1 MNVTVSSWALP
12 GDYGQAHPVARK
24 RPGGMAG
31 GWLAAGDVDWQAV
44 WSQDDRMEAIPRRV
58 PAGSVGPAVPGAPD
72 VGRPG
77 RRRRPTGKPPPLPR
91 SIHRTGLWW
100 VAAAVVLVTLAK
112 VVFGPARRSLGVAVT
127 VWDDAVVGWLARL
140 HLPGLTGLMEAIVAS
155 TGSAAVVGVV
165 RWGVLVALLVLRRFR
180 HLVVFVGS
188 FLAVLLAVRL
198 ATVDRP
204 RPFGVDL
211 RGSWAGWAMPSR
223 PVAIFAATLVGV
235 LYTLVPVGR
244 WRQLGKWV
252 AAGLVTAFA
261 LARVGLG
268 VDAPT
273 DVLVGAVIGVA
284 VSVAAYRLFVPSE
297 VFPVAYRRGRSAHLD
312 VGGRRG
318 EAIRDA
324 LADQL
329 GLTVVEVKPFG
340 LSGSAGSTPL
350 RIQVQDGAG
359 DARYVF
365 GKLYARSHLR
375 ADRSYKF
382 ARALRYGRLED
393 EKPFSTVRRLVQ
405 QEDYALSLMQ
415 RAGLPSPEPYG
426 VAELTPEREYLIV
439 FEFLDGATEL
449 GEADVDDAIIDQGLA
464 IVRKLWDAN
473 LAHRDIKPANLLV
486 RGGKLYLIDVFFAQL
501 HPSPWRQAVDLANM
515 LLCLA
520 LRSSPQQVYQRA
532 LRRFSVGEI
541 TEAFAAA
548 RGLALPS
555 QLRRMM
561 RDQGRDLHGE
571 FVRLLPTPPRPI
583 GVQRW
588 SARRVGLLLLVLV
601 ALIPAVPM
609 AWAFASSSA
618 NPDAGAAVSGGNG
631 SCTQLEELWLQ
642 AQAVPSASLIPCFQ
656 AFPAG
661 IQGALAVRNGESVL
675 QFDRAGVDIKLNIA
689 DGPHVT
695 AEAGS
700 VTIRL
705 TATCAA
711 HTTTAGQTIAPGVTR
726 FHLEGPPGT
735 SEVADVFR
743 GGCVT
748 YRAEAGSASARL
760 LDQAQRAVS
769 FRARDDLRQALQ
781 RRSGGRLDLYPAA
794 P

>member
-1 MNVTVSSWALP
+1 V
-12 GDYGQAHPVARK
+12 
-24 RPGGMAG
+24 
-31 GWLAAGDVDWQAV
+31 
-44 WSQDDRMEAIPRRV
+44 E
-58 PAGSVGPAVPGAPD
+58 
-72 VGRPG
+72 
-77 RRRRPTGKPPPLPR
+77 
-91 SIHRTGLWW
+91 
-100 VAAAVVLVTLAK
+100 
-112 VVFGPARRSLGVAVT
+112 
-127 VWDDAVVGWLARL
+127 
-140 HLPGLTGLMEAIVAS
+140 
-155 TGSAAVVGVV
+155 
-165 RWGVLVALLVLRRFR
+165 
-180 HLVVFVGS
+180 
-188 FLAVLLAVRL
+188 
-198 ATVDRP
+198 
-204 RPFGVDL
+204 L

-235 LYTLVPVGR
+235 LYTLVPAGR

-273 DVLVGAVIGVA
+273 DALVGAVIGVA

-359 DARYVF
+359 DTRYVF

-415 RAGLPSPEPYG
+415 RAGLPSPQPYG

-449 GEADVDDAIIDQGLA
+449 GEADVDDAVIDQGLA

-541 TEAFAAA
+541 NEAFAAA

-642 AQAVPSASLIPCFQ
+642 AQAVPSASRIPCFQ

-661 IQGALAVRNGESVL
+661 IQGALRVRNGESVL

-689 DGPHVT
+689 DGLHVT

-726 FHLEGPPGT
+726 FNLEGPPGT

-743 GGCVT
+743 GGCIT

-760 LDQAQRAVS
+760 LDQSQRAVS

-781 RRSGGRLDLYPAA
+781 RRSGGRLDLYPPA

>member
-1 MNVTVSSWALP
+1 
-12 GDYGQAHPVARK
+12 
-24 RPGGMAG
+24 
-31 GWLAAGDVDWQAV
+31 
-44 WSQDDRMEAIPRRV
+44 
-58 PAGSVGPAVPGAPD
+58 
-72 VGRPG
+72 
-77 RRRRPTGKPPPLPR
+77 
-91 SIHRTGLWW
+91 
-100 VAAAVVLVTLAK
+100 
-112 VVFGPARRSLGVAVT
+112 
-127 VWDDAVVGWLARL
+127 
-140 HLPGLTGLMEAIVAS
+140 
-155 TGSAAVVGVV
+155 
-165 RWGVLVALLVLRRFR
+165 VALLVLRRFR

-198 ATVDRP
+198 ATADRP
-204 RPFGVDL
+204 RPFGVEL

-235 LYTLVPVGR
+235 LYTLVPAGR
-244 WRQLGKWV
+244 WRQAGKWV

-273 DVLVGAVIGVA
+273 DVLAGAVIGVA

-297 VFPVAYRRGRSAHLD
+297 VFPVVYRRGRSAHLD

-359 DARYVF
+359 DTRYVF

-449 GEADVDDAIIDQGLA
+449 GEAGVDDAVIDQGLA

-541 TEAFAAA
+541 NEAFAAA

-642 AQAVPSASLIPCFQ
+642 AQAVPSASRIPCFQ

-661 IQGALAVRNGESVL
+661 IQGALRVRNGESVL

-689 DGPHVT
+689 DGLHVT

-726 FHLEGPPGT
+726 FKLEGPPGT

-743 GGCVT
+743 GGCIT

-760 LDQAQRAVS
+760 LDQSQRAAS

-781 RRSGGRLDLYPAA
+781 RRSGGRLDLYPPA

>member
-1 MNVTVSSWALP
+1 M
-12 GDYGQAHPVARK
+12 G
-24 RPGGMAG
+24 
-31 GWLAAGDVDWQAV
+31 
-44 WSQDDRMEAIPRRV
+44 AIPRRV
-58 PAGSVGPAVPGAPD
+58 PAGSAGPAVPGAPD

-91 SIHRTGLWW
+91 GIHRTGLWW

-112 VVFGPARRSLGVAVT
+112 VVFGPARRGLGVAVT

-140 HLPGLTGLMEAIVAS
+140 HLPGLTGLMEAIMAS

-204 RPFGVDL
+204 RPFGVEL

-235 LYTLVPVGR
+235 LYTLVPAGR

-273 DVLVGAVIGVA
+273 DALVGAVIGVA

-359 DARYVF
+359 DTRYVF
-365 GKLYARSHLR
+365 GKLYARSHVR

-415 RAGLPSPEPYG
+415 RAGLPSPQPYG

-541 TEAFAAA
+541 NEAFAAA

-642 AQAVPSASLIPCFQ
+642 AQAVPSASRIPCFQ

-661 IQGALAVRNGESVL
+661 IQGALRVRNGESVL

-689 DGPHVT
+689 DGLHVT

-726 FHLEGPPGT
+726 FNLEGPPGT

-743 GGCVT
+743 GGCIT

-760 LDQAQRAVS
+760 LDQSQRAVS

>member
-1 MNVTVSSWALP
+1 M
-12 GDYGQAHPVARK
+12 G
-24 RPGGMAG
+24 
-31 GWLAAGDVDWQAV
+31 
-44 WSQDDRMEAIPRRV
+44 AIPRRV
-58 PAGSVGPAVPGAPD
+58 PAGSAGPAVPGAPD

-91 SIHRTGLWW
+91 GIHRTGLWW

-112 VVFGPARRSLGVAVT
+112 VVFGPARRGLGVAVT

-140 HLPGLTGLMEAIVAS
+140 HLPGLTGLMEAIMAS

-204 RPFGVDL
+204 RPFGVEL

-235 LYTLVPVGR
+235 LYTLVPAGR

-273 DVLVGAVIGVA
+273 DALVGAVIGVA

-359 DARYVF
+359 DTRYVF

-415 RAGLPSPEPYG
+415 RAGLPSPQPYG

-541 TEAFAAA
+541 NEAFAAA

-601 ALIPAVPM
+601 ALFPAVPM

-642 AQAVPSASLIPCFQ
+642 AQAVPSASRIPCFQ

-661 IQGALAVRNGESVL
+661 IRGALRVRNGESVL

-689 DGPHVT
+689 DGLHVT

-726 FHLEGPPGT
+726 FNLEGPPGT

-743 GGCVT
+743 GGCIT

-760 LDQAQRAVS
+760 LDQSQRAVS

>member
-1 MNVTVSSWALP
+1 
-12 GDYGQAHPVARK
+12 
-24 RPGGMAG
+24 
-31 GWLAAGDVDWQAV
+31 
-44 WSQDDRMEAIPRRV
+44 
-58 PAGSVGPAVPGAPD
+58 
-72 VGRPG
+72 
-77 RRRRPTGKPPPLPR
+77 LPR
-91 SIHRTGLWW
+91 GIHRTGLWW

-112 VVFGPARRSLGVAVT
+112 VVFGPARRGLGVAVT
-127 VWDDAVVGWLARL
+127 VWDDAVAGWLARL
-140 HLPGLTGLMEAIVAS
+140 HLPGLTGLMEAIMAS

-204 RPFGVDL
+204 RPFGVEL

-235 LYTLVPVGR
+235 LYTLVPAGR

-297 VFPVAYRRGRSAHLD
+297 VFPVVYRRGRSAHLD

-359 DARYVF
+359 DTRYVF

-449 GEADVDDAIIDQGLA
+449 GEAGVDDAVIDQGLA

-541 TEAFAAA
+541 NEAFAAA

-642 AQAVPSASLIPCFQ
+642 AQAVPSASRIPCFQ

-661 IQGALAVRNGESVL
+661 IQGALRVRNGESVL

-689 DGPHVT
+689 DGLHVT

-726 FHLEGPPGT
+726 FKLEGPPGT

-743 GGCVT
+743 GGCIT

-760 LDQAQRAVS
+760 LDQSQRAVS

-781 RRSGGRLDLYPAA
+781 RRSGGRLDLYPPA

>member
-1 MNVTVSSWALP
+1 
-12 GDYGQAHPVARK
+12 
-24 RPGGMAG
+24 
-31 GWLAAGDVDWQAV
+31 
-44 WSQDDRMEAIPRRV
+44 
-58 PAGSVGPAVPGAPD
+58 
-72 VGRPG
+72 
-77 RRRRPTGKPPPLPR
+77 LPR
-91 SIHRTGLWW
+91 GIHRTGLWW

-112 VVFGPARRSLGVAVT
+112 VVFGPARRGLGVAVT

-140 HLPGLTGLMEAIVAS
+140 HLPGLTGLMEAIMAS

-204 RPFGVDL
+204 RPFGVEL

-235 LYTLVPVGR
+235 LYTLVPAGR

-273 DVLVGAVIGVA
+273 DALVGAVIGVA

-359 DARYVF
+359 DTRYVF

-415 RAGLPSPEPYG
+415 RAGLPSPQPYG

-449 GEADVDDAIIDQGLA
+449 GEADVDDAVIDQGLA

-541 TEAFAAA
+541 NEAFAAA

-618 NPDAGAAVSGGNG
+618 NPDAGAAVSGGKG

-642 AQAVPSASLIPCFQ
+642 AQAVPSASRIPCFQ

-661 IQGALAVRNGESVL
+661 IQGALRVRNGESVL

-689 DGPHVT
+689 DGLHVT

-726 FHLEGPPGT
+726 FNLEGPPGT

-743 GGCVT
+743 GGCIT

-760 LDQAQRAVS
+760 LDQSQRAVS

-781 RRSGGRLDLYPAA
+781 RRSGGRLDLYPPA

>member
-1 MNVTVSSWALP
+1 
-12 GDYGQAHPVARK
+12 
-24 RPGGMAG
+24 
-31 GWLAAGDVDWQAV
+31 
-44 WSQDDRMEAIPRRV
+44 
-58 PAGSVGPAVPGAPD
+58 
-72 VGRPG
+72 
-77 RRRRPTGKPPPLPR
+77 LPR
-91 SIHRTGLWW
+91 GIHRTGLWW

-112 VVFGPARRSLGVAVT
+112 VVFGPARRGLGVAVT

-140 HLPGLTGLMEAIVAS
+140 HLPGLTGLMEAIMAS

-204 RPFGVDL
+204 RPFGVEL

-235 LYTLVPVGR
+235 LYTLVPAGR

-273 DVLVGAVIGVA
+273 DALVGAVIGVA

-359 DARYVF
+359 DTRYVF

-415 RAGLPSPEPYG
+415 RAGLPSPQPYG

-541 TEAFAAA
+541 NEAFAAA

-618 NPDAGAAVSGGNG
+618 NPDAGAAVSGGKG

-642 AQAVPSASLIPCFQ
+642 AQAVPSASRIPCFQ

-661 IQGALAVRNGESVL
+661 IQGALRVRNGESVL

-689 DGPHVT
+689 DGLHVT

-726 FHLEGPPGT
+726 FNLEGPPGT

-743 GGCVT
+743 GGCIT

-760 LDQAQRAVS
+760 LDQSQRAVS

-781 RRSGGRLDLYPAA
+781 RRSGGRLDLYPPA